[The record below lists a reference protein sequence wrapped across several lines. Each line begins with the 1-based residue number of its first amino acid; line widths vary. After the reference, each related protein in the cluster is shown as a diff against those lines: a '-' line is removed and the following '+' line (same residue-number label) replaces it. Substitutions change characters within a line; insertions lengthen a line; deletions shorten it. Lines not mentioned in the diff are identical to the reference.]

1 MSRKH
6 SDRRTTSRRTFL
18 KTSAG
23 LAAGAS
29 LPAPA
34 SAQDATGA
42 RPADPELADLQSQ
55 KRILLKGGVVLTMD
69 PQVGHFANADVLIE
83 DGKIREVRPNIAV
96 ASAATIDATGR
107 IIVPGFVDTHSHS
120 YQGIL
125 RNILTNGRVDPDY
138 NRDIVGRITPAY
150 TPEDAYVGMLA
161 TALGMIDMGTTCV
174 VDVSQVNNTP
184 EHSDALINGL
194 QDAGLRAVFA
204 YSAGAAGPGMQ
215 HPQDIVRLKRTYFSS
230 RDQLLTLALG
240 IGPDPKM
247 FQVARDNDVPVV
259 AHLRNTLPQRD
270 DGARLKTLAQASLL
284 RPGDEFIHL
293 LHLPPEPLQLIK
305 DLGCHVSL
313 SPAIEMTMGHGIPAI
328 QNVLD
333 AGLPPSLSSDHA
345 VTLSS
350 DMFSMMRMTGVV
362 QRFGAYERER
372 TSPQS
377 APKLLTCR
385 EILAFGTIN
394 GARCANVD
402 GKVGTLTPGKE
413 ADLLML
419 KADSI
424 DVWPLNNAYGA
435 VVNLLGTGHVEA
447 VFIAG
452 RVRKWRGKLVGI
464 DLPRVLRS
472 IQQARDNVLQRA
484 NFPMELLG

>member
-1 MSRKH
+1 M
-6 SDRRTTSRRTFL
+6 
-18 KTSAG
+18 
-23 LAAGAS
+23 
-29 LPAPA
+29 
-34 SAQDATGA
+34 
-42 RPADPELADLQSQ
+42 
-55 KRILLKGGVVLTMD
+55 LTMD
-69 PQVGHFANADVLIE
+69 PQVGHFANADILIE

-184 EHSDALINGL
+184 EHSDALIKAL
-194 QDAGLRAVFA
+194 QDAGIRAVFA
-204 YSAGAAGPGMQ
+204 YSAGAAGPDMQ
-215 HPQDIVRLKRTYFSS
+215 HPQDIVRLQQTYFSS

-247 FQVARDNDVPVV
+247 FQVARDNGVPVV

-305 DLGCHVSL
+305 EFGLSRVPLAIDRDDHGTRHPGDPERARRRAPAEPQLGPRRDLVVRHVL
-313 SPAIEMTMGHGIPAI
+313 
-328 QNVLD
+328 ND
-333 AGLPPSLSSDHA
+333 ADDRCGAALWRIRARENESA
-345 VTLSS
+345 V
-350 DMFSMMRMTGVV
+350 R
-362 QRFGAYERER
+362 AE
-372 TSPQS
+372 TS
-377 APKLLTCR
+377 
-385 EILAFGTIN
+385 
-394 GARCANVD
+394 
-402 GKVGTLTPGKE
+402 
-413 ADLLML
+413 
-419 KADSI
+419 
-424 DVWPLNNAYGA
+424 
-435 VVNLLGTGHVEA
+435 
-447 VFIAG
+447 
-452 RVRKWRGKLVGI
+452 
-464 DLPRVLRS
+464 DLP
-472 IQQARDNVLQRA
+472 
-484 NFPMELLG
+484 

>member
-6 SDRRTTSRRTFL
+6 SDRRTTSRRAFL

-23 LAAGAS
+23 LAAGVS

-34 SAQDATGA
+34 SAQDATDA

-55 KRILLKGGVVLTMD
+55 KPILLKGGVVLTMD

-96 ASAATIDATGR
+96 PSAATIDATGR

-230 RDQLLTLALG
+230 RDQSGRSTTPMAPWS
-240 IGPDPKM
+240 ICW
-247 FQVARDNDVPVV
+247 ARVMW
-259 AHLRNTLPQRD
+259 R
-270 DGARLKTLAQASLL
+270 
-284 RPGDEFIHL
+284 
-293 LHLPPEPLQLIK
+293 
-305 DLGCHVSL
+305 
-313 SPAIEMTMGHGIPAI
+313 
-328 QNVLD
+328 
-333 AGLPPSLSSDHA
+333 
-345 VTLSS
+345 
-350 DMFSMMRMTGVV
+350 
-362 QRFGAYERER
+362 
-372 TSPQS
+372 
-377 APKLLTCR
+377 
-385 EILAFGTIN
+385 
-394 GARCANVD
+394 RC
-402 GKVGTLTPGKE
+402 L
-413 ADLLML
+413 
-419 KADSI
+419 
-424 DVWPLNNAYGA
+424 
-435 VVNLLGTGHVEA
+435 
-447 VFIAG
+447 
-452 RVRKWRGKLVGI
+452 
-464 DLPRVLRS
+464 
-472 IQQARDNVLQRA
+472 
-484 NFPMELLG
+484 

>member
-138 NRDIVGRITPAY
+138 NRDIVARITPAY

-184 EHSDALINGL
+184 EHSDRIRAFARSSPIQREPRGL
-194 QDAGLRAVFA
+194 ACSIRRISCGSKGRISARGTSCLPSRSASVPIRKCSRSRATTTC
-204 YSAGAAGPGMQ
+204 
-215 HPQDIVRLKRTYFSS
+215 R
-230 RDQLLTLALG
+230 
-240 IGPDPKM
+240 
-247 FQVARDNDVPVV
+247 
-259 AHLRNTLPQRD
+259 
-270 DGARLKTLAQASLL
+270 LL
-284 RPGDEFIHL
+284 RIYATHCPNE
-293 LHLPPEPLQLIK
+293 
-305 DLGCHVSL
+305 
-313 SPAIEMTMGHGIPAI
+313 TM
-328 QNVLD
+328 
-333 AGLPPSLSSDHA
+333 
-345 VTLSS
+345 
-350 DMFSMMRMTGVV
+350 
-362 QRFGAYERER
+362 
-372 TSPQS
+372 
-377 APKLLTCR
+377 
-385 EILAFGTIN
+385 
-394 GARCANVD
+394 ARA
-402 GKVGTLTPGKE
+402 
-413 ADLLML
+413 
-419 KADSI
+419 
-424 DVWPLNNAYGA
+424 
-435 VVNLLGTGHVEA
+435 
-447 VFIAG
+447 
-452 RVRKWRGKLVGI
+452 
-464 DLPRVLRS
+464 
-472 IQQARDNVLQRA
+472 
-484 NFPMELLG
+484 